1 MTYHIYSQNQRY
13 IFIMTKY
20 LFMANSAYS
29 LYQYSLLFP
38 NRIDKT
44 LFVVGPALHK
54 ANVLNKIKF
63 NVIDDIK
70 EAKIYEK
77 ALLRAI
83 DIALNG
89 NQPMSFVNLST
100 PYTSD
105 IPIRYPVCAL
115 SDGLSDLTLFPKYLQ
130 DKRIKHCFGTQINA
144 LKETHMK
151 LKTINLKQA
160 WQSLNPEHQTKIA
173 HIFGVSEADLNNLK
187 KREVILVTQ
196 PLSEDGII
204 SEDDK
209 IKLYRNIAS
218 NYNIDKLI
226 IKPHPRE
233 NTNWKTIF
241 PNVPIITS
249 QVPAELLSDIVHIEK
264 VATFFSTAAFGM
276 TEEKNVDIYSK
287 DFSKLFFSDP
297 NKKMGRMP
305 YVDIEKAY
313 SHRPFNWRKLENY
326 FYNRQRD

>member
-1 MTYHIYSQNQRY
+1 
-13 IFIMTKY
+13 MTKY

-38 NRIDKT
+38 KRIDKT

-54 ANVLNKIKF
+54 ANVPSKIKF
-63 NVIDDIK
+63 NVIDNPNQ
-70 EAKIYEK
+70 AKIYEK
-77 ALLRAI
+77 ELLRAI

-105 IPIRYPVCAL
+105 LPNRYPVCAL
-115 SDGLSDLTLFPKYLQ
+115 SDGLSDLTLFPKYLK

-144 LKETHMK
+144 IQETHLK

-160 WQSLNPEHQTKIA
+160 WQCQTLENQAKIA
-173 HIFGVSEADLNNLK
+173 HIFGVSETDLNNLK
-187 KREVILVTQ
+187 NREVILVTQ
-196 PLSEDGII
+196 PLSEDGIV

-209 IKLYRNIAS
+209 IRLYLNIAS
-218 NYNIDKLI
+218 NYDINKLI

-233 NTNWKTIF
+233 NTNWQTIF
-241 PNVPIITS
+241 PTVPVITS
-249 QVPAELLSDIVHIEK
+249 QVPAELLSDIVHIQK

-276 TEEKNVDIYSK
+276 TAEKNVDIYSK
-287 DFSKLFFSDP
+287 DFGKLFFSNP
-297 NKKMGRMP
+297 NKKMGKMP

-313 SHRPFNWRKLENY
+313 GHRPFNWRKLENY
-326 FYNRQRD
+326 FYNHQRD